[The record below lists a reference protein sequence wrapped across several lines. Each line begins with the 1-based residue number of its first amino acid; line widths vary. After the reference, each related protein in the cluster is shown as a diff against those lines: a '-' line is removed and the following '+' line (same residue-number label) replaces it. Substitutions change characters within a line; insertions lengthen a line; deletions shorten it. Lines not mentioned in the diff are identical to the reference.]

1 MYAVREEREDP
12 PPPHPIR
19 PELVIVIAGRSPGP
33 HAAPPILIGGRGL
46 VCSDFFGFGG
56 ALGAA
61 SAFSGDTDADGVSP
75 LACSRATSR
84 RGQAKSSARPAGG
97 VSGSPFTSVRAA
109 SASTAAGREPG
120 PPSN

>member
-1 MYAVREEREDP
+1 MSAVREEREDP
-12 PPPHPIR
+12 PAPR
-19 PELVIVIAGRSPGP
+19 PDTARACDRYRVKKPGP

-75 LACSRATSR
+75 FACSPPTSR
-84 RGQAKSSARPAGG
+84 RGPAKSSAPPAGG
-97 VSGSPFTSVRAA
+97 AR
-109 SASTAAGREPG
+109 
-120 PPSN
+120 

>member
-1 MYAVREEREDP
+1 MAAGREEREDP
-12 PPPHPIR
+12 PAASPDTAR
-19 PELVIVIAGRSPGP
+19 ACDRYRVKKPGP
-33 HAAPPILIGGRGL
+33 HAAPPILIGGRAL
-46 VCSDFFGFGG
+46 VCSDFFGFGD

-75 LACSRATSR
+75 LACSRPTSR
-84 RGQAKSSARPAGG
+84 RGQAKSSPRPAGG
-97 VSGSPFTSVRAA
+97 VSGSPLTSVRAA

>member
-1 MYAVREEREDP
+1 MSAVREEREDP
-12 PPPHPIR
+12 PPASPDPAR
-19 PELVIVIAGRSPGP
+19 ACNRYRGKKPGP
-33 HAAPPILIGGRGL
+33 HTAPPILIGGRGL

-75 LACSRATSR
+75 FVCSRPTSR
-84 RGQAKSSARPAGG
+84 RGQAKSSPRPAGG
-97 VSGSPFTSVRAA
+97 VSGSPSTRVRAA